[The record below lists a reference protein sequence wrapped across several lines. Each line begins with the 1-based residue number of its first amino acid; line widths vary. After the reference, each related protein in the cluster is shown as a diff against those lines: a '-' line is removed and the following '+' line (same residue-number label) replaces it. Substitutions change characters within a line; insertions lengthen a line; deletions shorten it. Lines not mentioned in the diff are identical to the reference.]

1 VQILTGIFVYRS
13 RLAEKKVPFMRPNE
27 NIQVSVII
35 ACRNE
40 RKYIRNLLDSICRQN
55 LCGAK
60 IEVLV
65 ADGMSIDG
73 TRQVLDLYRQIVLP
87 LRVIDNPDKIVS
99 AGLNA
104 AIREARG
111 AVIIRMD
118 AHSEYA
124 PDYICRCLQVLN
136 ETNADNVGGPAL
148 TRAEGYL
155 GHAIALAYHSK
166 FSCGGAKFH
175 DAEYEGYVDTVPY
188 GCWRKSTLERIGL
201 FDENLGRNQD
211 DELNLRL
218 VCSGGHVWQSPK
230 IISWYRPRASL
241 TDLFLQYFQYGF
253 WKVSVI
259 RKHGRPGSWRHLI
272 PVACLLAGLALLL
285 GIAGASLDGSAWWTA
300 ALLTTCVA
308 LAGLYVAVA
317 AGAAFLVAANN
328 GWQFLPVLPIVFAT
342 YHLSYGSGFLLG
354 LAYRPAGGNRQSRM
368 RQALT
373 TITR

>member
-1 VQILTGIFVYRS
+1 
-13 RLAEKKVPFMRPNE
+13 MRRNE
-27 NIQVSVII
+27 NIQVSVIV

-40 RKYIRNLLDSICRQN
+40 RKYIRNLLDSLCRQT

-60 IEVLV
+60 IEVLI
-65 ADGMSIDG
+65 ADGMSDDG
-73 TRQVLDLYRQIVLP
+73 TRQVLELYRRIVLP

-111 AVIIRMD
+111 AIIIRMD

-136 ETNADNVGGPAL
+136 ETNADSVGGPAL
-148 TRAEGYL
+148 TRADGYL

-175 DAEYEGYVDTVPY
+175 DVEYEGYVDTVPY

-218 VCSGGHVWQSPK
+218 TSSGGKIWQSPK

-241 TDLFLQYFQYGF
+241 ADLFRQYLQYGF
-253 WKVSVI
+253 WKVYVI
-259 RKHGRPGSWRHLI
+259 RKHGKPASWRHLI
-272 PVACLLAGLALLL
+272 PAVCLLTGVALLL
-285 GIAGASLDGSAWWTA
+285 GTAGASLGGSAWWKA
-300 ALLTTCVA
+300 ALVTTCAA
-308 LAGLYVAVA
+308 LAGLYLAGAVS
-317 AGAAFLVAANN
+317 AAFLAARHD
-328 GWQFLPVLPIVFAT
+328 GWRFLPALPIVFAT
-342 YHLSYGSGFLLG
+342 YHLSYGFGFLLG
-354 LAYRPAGGNRQSRM
+354 LAYHPETGDRASRM
-368 RQALT
+368 RQVLT
-373 TITR
+373 AITR

>member
-1 VQILTGIFVYRS
+1 MG
-13 RLAEKKVPFMRPNE
+13 PNE

-55 LCGAK
+55 LGGAK

-73 TRQVLDLYRQIVLP
+73 TRQVLDLYKRVVLP
-87 LRVIDNPDKIVS
+87 LRVIDNPAKIVS
-99 AGLNA
+99 VGLNA

-111 AVIIRMD
+111 AIIIRMD

-124 PDYICRCLQVLN
+124 PDYICRCLEALN

-155 GHAIALAYHSK
+155 GRAIALAYHCK
-166 FSCGGAKFH
+166 FSCGGPKFH
-175 DAEYEGYVDTVPY
+175 DAKYEGYVDTVPY
-188 GCWRKSTLERIGL
+188 GCWRKATLERIGL
-201 FDENLGRNQD
+201 FDESLGRNQD

-218 VCSGGHVWQSPK
+218 LRSGGKIWQSPK
-230 IISWYRPRASL
+230 IISWYRPRSSL
-241 TDLFLQYFQYGF
+241 SELFHQYFQYGF

-259 RKHGRPGSWRHLI
+259 RKHGKPASWRHLI
-272 PVACLLAGLALLL
+272 PAACLLAGLVLLL
-285 GIAGASLDGSAWWTA
+285 GIAGASLDGSASWKA
-300 ALLTTCVA
+300 ALIVTGAVFG
-308 LAGLYVAVA
+308 GLYFAA
-317 AGAAFLVAANN
+317 TAGAAFLLARNQ
-328 GWQFLPVLPIVFAT
+328 GWQFLPVLPVVFAT

-354 LAYRPAGGNRQSRM
+354 LAYRPASGDCPSRARQVV
-368 RQALT
+368 T
-373 TITR
+373 TIMR

>member
-1 VQILTGIFVYRS
+1 MQILTLIFISRS
-13 RLAEKKVPFMRPNE
+13 LPAEKGPLMRPGE
-27 NIQVSVII
+27 NINVSVIV

-40 RKYIRNLLDSICRQN
+40 RKYIRNLLDSICRQD
-55 LCGAK
+55 LGGAK

-73 TRQVLDLYRQIVLP
+73 TRKVLDLYKRVVLP

-104 AIREARG
+104 AIREAQG
-111 AVIIRMD
+111 AIIIRMG

-148 TRAEGYL
+148 TLAEGYL
-155 GHAIALAYHSK
+155 GRAIALAYHSK
-166 FSCGGAKFH
+166 FSCGGPKFH
-175 DAEYEGYVDTVPY
+175 DAQYEGYVDTVPY
-188 GCWRKSTLERIGL
+188 GCWRKSTLERLGL

-218 VCSGGHVWQSPK
+218 ICSGGKIWQSPK
-230 IISWYRPRASL
+230 IISWYRPRSSL
-241 TDLFLQYFQYGF
+241 ADLFNQYFQYGF

-259 RKHGRPGSWRHLI
+259 RKHGKPASWRHLI
-272 PVACLLAGLALLL
+272 PAASLLAGFALLL
-285 GIAGASLDGSAWWTA
+285 GIAGACLDGSGWWKA
-300 ALLTTCVA
+300 ALFTTSAA
-308 LAGLYVAVA
+308 LAGLYVAA
-317 AGAAFLVAANN
+317 AGGTAVLVARNN
-328 GWQFLPVLPIVFAT
+328 RWRFLPILPIVFAT

-354 LAYRPAGGNRQSRM
+354 MASRPASADRASRARQV
-368 RQALT
+368 LT
-373 TITR
+373 TIAR

>member
-1 VQILTGIFVYRS
+1 MQ
-13 RLAEKKVPFMRPNE
+13 PNE
-27 NIQVSVII
+27 NIQVSVIV

-73 TRQVLDLYRQIVLP
+73 TRQVLDLYRQVVLP

-124 PDYICRCLQVLN
+124 PDYICRCLQVLQ

-148 TRAEGYL
+148 TRGEGYL
-155 GHAIALAYHSK
+155 GRAIALAYHSK
-166 FSCGGAKFH
+166 VSCGGPKFH
-175 DAEYEGYVDTVPY
+175 DRDYEGNVDTVPY

-218 VCSGGHVWQSPK
+218 VRSGGKIWQSPR

-241 TDLFLQYFQYGF
+241 AGLFLQYFQYGF

-259 RKHGRPGSWRHLI
+259 RKHGKPASWRHVI
-272 PVACLLAGLALLL
+272 PAACLLAGVALLV
-285 GIAGASLDGSAWWTA
+285 GIAVATLDGSAWWKA
-300 ALLTTCVA
+300 ALVTTLAA
-308 LAGLYVAVA
+308 LAGLYPAAAV
-317 AGAAFLVAANN
+317 GAAFLVARN
-328 GWQFLPVLPIVFAT
+328 GGWRFLPVLPIVFAT

-354 LAYRPAGGNRQSRM
+354 LAYRPEAANRPSRI
-368 RQALT
+368 QQVLT